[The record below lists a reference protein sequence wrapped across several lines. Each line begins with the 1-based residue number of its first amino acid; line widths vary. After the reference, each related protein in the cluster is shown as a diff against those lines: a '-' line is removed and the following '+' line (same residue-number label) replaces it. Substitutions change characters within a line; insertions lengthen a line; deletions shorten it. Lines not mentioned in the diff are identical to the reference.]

1 MTVAAAPGHVPHIA
15 VLLPTRAAP
24 QPPRLL
30 ELFVE
35 LVYIIILHPTIISSE
50 TLVYISIT
58 IWLGNVNTGITGS
71 QLM

>member
-71 QLM
+71 QLE

>member
-1 MTVAAAPGHVPHIA
+1 MTVAAAPGHVPHLA

-35 LVYIIILHPTIISSE
+35 LVDVIILHPPIISSE
-50 TLVYISIT
+50 TLAYISI
-58 IWLGNVNTGITGS
+58 G
-71 QLM
+71 